1 MSQASSAPKAEPEAS
16 AATTTPATQTP
27 TTSYTPTAWTSSQ
40 IPIDP
45 VLQQQSAHATTQYY
59 TQFQHSHYPQA
70 SYGHYQPYIPP
81 AQSAQAQTPGPVT
94 AAAQRPSAQVT
105 GQVDTTDVATLNDAI
120 GSAGVDLRAEEET
133 LQRGS
138 DQHQA
143 YRPFED
149 RSRKQPATPNFD
161 TRFLGSTMR
170 AIGTKHKVPKV
181 PEDSVNYVAL
191 ALRARL
197 HDLLVAMAAASA
209 HRTES
214 QFDRTPSTYV
224 DGTPM
229 WRVSV
234 RRDVAKQLA
243 ALERVEREEEMR
255 VRHERKELAA
265 AQAAAL
271 ATHAPGASTGE
282 AEDGEGGP
290 KKKKKKADGPGV
302 TAKNMSEDVRKK
314 MSNAVASHAAGLSTG
329 KYAWMNASNA
339 TPAPPTRPK
348 PAASPAPATTTAPVT
363 TPATTMTGSSW
374 ARPYVSTSGK
384 TTNAAKGEE
393 DTRRVVTLRD
403 ALFVVEKERGHGA
416 GRGAAHG
423 WVR

>member
-1 MSQASSAPKAEPEAS
+1 
-16 AATTTPATQTP
+16 
-27 TTSYTPTAWTSSQ
+27 
-40 IPIDP
+40 
-45 VLQQQSAHATTQYY
+45 
-59 TQFQHSHYPQA
+59 
-70 SYGHYQPYIPP
+70 
-81 AQSAQAQTPGPVT
+81 
-94 AAAQRPSAQVT
+94 
-105 GQVDTTDVATLNDAI
+105 
-120 GSAGVDLRAEEET
+120 
-133 LQRGS
+133 
-138 DQHQA
+138 
-143 YRPFED
+143 
-149 RSRKQPATPNFD
+149 
-161 TRFLGSTMR
+161 MR

-181 PEDSVNYVAL
+181 SEDSVNYVAL

-197 HDLLVAMAAASA
+197 HDLLVAMAQASA

-214 QFDRTPSTYV
+214 QFDRTPSTYA

-234 RRDVAKQLA
+234 RRNVSKQIA
-243 ALERVEREEEMR
+243 ALERAEREEEMR
-255 VRHERKELAA
+255 IRRERKELAA
-265 AQAAAL
+265 AQTAAL
-271 ATHAPGASTGE
+271 AAHAPGAASGDT
-282 AEDGEGGP
+282 EDGEAGP

-339 TPAPPTRPK
+339 TSTPPPKPK
-348 PAASPAPATTTAPVT
+348 PAPSPAPATTTAPAMA
-363 TPATTMTGSSW
+363 PSANMAGSSW

-384 TTNAAKGEE
+384 PANATKEEE

>member
-1 MSQASSAPKAEPEAS
+1 
-16 AATTTPATQTP
+16 TPA
-27 TTSYTPTAWTSSQ
+27 
-40 IPIDP
+40 
-45 VLQQQSAHATTQYY
+45 
-59 TQFQHSHYPQA
+59 
-70 SYGHYQPYIPP
+70 
-81 AQSAQAQTPGPVT
+81 PVT
-94 AAAQRPSAQVT
+94 ATVQRQPAQATSQL
-105 GQVDTTDVATLNDAI
+105 DTSDVATLNDAL

-133 LQRGS
+133 LQRS
-138 DQHQA
+138 ADQHQA
-143 YRPFED
+143 YRAYED

-161 TRFLGSTMR
+161 TRFLGPTMR
-170 AIGTKHKVPKV
+170 AIGTKHKIQKV
-181 PEDSVNYVAL
+181 TEDSVNYVAL

-197 HDLLVAMAAASA
+197 QDLLVAMAAASA

-214 QFDRTPSTYV
+214 QFDRTPSAYA

-243 ALERVEREEEMR
+243 ALERGEREEEMR
-255 VRHERKELAA
+255 IRRERKDLAA
-265 AQAAAL
+265 AQAATL
-271 ATHAPGASTGE
+271 ATHAPSATSGDT
-282 AEDGEGGP
+282 EDGESGP

-339 TPAPPTRPK
+339 TSTPPPK
-348 PAASPAPATTTAPVT
+348 PKAAASPAPATTTAP
-363 TPATTMTGSSW
+363 ATGGIGSSW
-374 ARPYVSTSGK
+374 ARPYVPTSGK
-384 TTNAAKGEE
+384 AGSTAKEEE

>member
-1 MSQASSAPKAEPEAS
+1 
-16 AATTTPATQTP
+16 
-27 TTSYTPTAWTSSQ
+27 
-40 IPIDP
+40 
-45 VLQQQSAHATTQYY
+45 
-59 TQFQHSHYPQA
+59 
-70 SYGHYQPYIPP
+70 
-81 AQSAQAQTPGPVT
+81 
-94 AAAQRPSAQVT
+94 
-105 GQVDTTDVATLNDAI
+105 
-120 GSAGVDLRAEEET
+120 
-133 LQRGS
+133 
-138 DQHQA
+138 
-143 YRPFED
+143 
-149 RSRKQPATPNFD
+149 
-161 TRFLGSTMR
+161 MR
-170 AIGTKHKVPKV
+170 AIGTKHKVLKV

-197 HDLLVAMAAASA
+197 HDLLVAMAEASA

-214 QFDRTPSTYV
+214 QFDRTPSTYA

-234 RRDVAKQLA
+234 RRDVSKQIA
-243 ALERVEREEEMR
+243 ALERAEREEEMR
-255 VRHERKELAA
+255 IRRERKELAA
-265 AQAAAL
+265 AQAAAI
-271 ATHAPGASTGE
+271 AAHAPGTTSGDT
-282 AEDGEGGP
+282 EDGESGP

-339 TPAPPTRPK
+339 ASTPPPKPK
-348 PAASPAPATTTAPVT
+348 PAASPAPATTTAPAT
-363 TPATTMTGSSW
+363 TPTATTAGSSW
-374 ARPYVSTSGK
+374 ARPYVSASGK
-384 TTNAAKGEE
+384 ATNATKEEE

>member
-1 MSQASSAPKAEPEAS
+1 
-16 AATTTPATQTP
+16 
-27 TTSYTPTAWTSSQ
+27 
-40 IPIDP
+40 
-45 VLQQQSAHATTQYY
+45 
-59 TQFQHSHYPQA
+59 
-70 SYGHYQPYIPP
+70 
-81 AQSAQAQTPGPVT
+81 
-94 AAAQRPSAQVT
+94 
-105 GQVDTTDVATLNDAI
+105 
-120 GSAGVDLRAEEET
+120 
-133 LQRGS
+133 
-138 DQHQA
+138 
-143 YRPFED
+143 
-149 RSRKQPATPNFD
+149 
-161 TRFLGSTMR
+161 MR
-170 AIGTKHKVPKV
+170 TIGTKHKVIKI

-209 HRTES
+209 HRTDS

-229 WRVSV
+229 WRISV

-243 ALERVEREEEMR
+243 ALERAEREDEMR
-255 VRHERKELAA
+255 IRRERKEIAA

-271 ATHAPGASTGE
+271 AAHAPGAATGE
-282 AEDGEGGP
+282 TEDPEGGP

-339 TPAPPTRPK
+339 SPAPPPKPK
-348 PAASPAPATTTAPVT
+348 PAPSPAPATTMAPAMS
-363 TPATTMTGSSW
+363 PATAAAMGSSW
-374 ARPYVSTSGK
+374 ARPYVSSTGKAASTSREG
-384 TTNAAKGEE
+384 E

-416 GRGAAHG
+416 GRGAAHA
-423 WVR
+423 WVQ

>member
-1 MSQASSAPKAEPEAS
+1 MAAALQRQA
-16 AATTTPATQTP
+16 
-27 TTSYTPTAWTSSQ
+27 
-40 IPIDP
+40 
-45 VLQQQSAHATTQYY
+45 
-59 TQFQHSHYPQA
+59 
-70 SYGHYQPYIPP
+70 
-81 AQSAQAQTPGPVT
+81 AQATSQLDT
-94 AAAQRPSAQVT
+94 A
-105 GQVDTTDVATLNDAI
+105 DVATLNDAI
-120 GSAGVDLRAEEET
+120 GSAGVDLRVRALPHRLLLTLKILSQAEEET
-133 LQRGS
+133 LQRGN
-138 DQHQA
+138 DQHQT
-143 YRPFED
+143 YRPYED
-149 RSRKQPATPNFD
+149 RSRKQPLNPNFD
-161 TRFLGSTMR
+161 TRFLGPTMR
-170 AIGTKHKVPKV
+170 AIGTKHKVPKI
-181 PEDSVNYVAL
+181 PEDAVNYVAL

-209 HRTES
+209 HRTDS
-214 QFDRTPSTYV
+214 QFDRTPSSYV

-229 WRVSV
+229 WRISV
-234 RRDVAKQLA
+234 RRDIAKQLA
-243 ALERVEREEEMR
+243 ALERAEREDEMR
-255 VRHERKELAA
+255 IRRERKELAA

-271 ATHAPGASTGE
+271 AAHAPGAATGE
-282 AEDGEGGP
+282 TEDGEGGP

-339 TPAPPTRPK
+339 TPAPPPKPK
-348 PAASPAPATTTAPVT
+348 PAASPAPATTTVPA
-363 TPATTMTGSSW
+363 ATTASAAAAAAAAIGSSW

-384 TTNAAKGEE
+384 PASATKEEE

>member
-1 MSQASSAPKAEPEAS
+1 
-16 AATTTPATQTP
+16 
-27 TTSYTPTAWTSSQ
+27 
-40 IPIDP
+40 
-45 VLQQQSAHATTQYY
+45 
-59 TQFQHSHYPQA
+59 
-70 SYGHYQPYIPP
+70 
-81 AQSAQAQTPGPVT
+81 
-94 AAAQRPSAQVT
+94 
-105 GQVDTTDVATLNDAI
+105 
-120 GSAGVDLRAEEET
+120 
-133 LQRGS
+133 
-138 DQHQA
+138 
-143 YRPFED
+143 
-149 RSRKQPATPNFD
+149 
-161 TRFLGSTMR
+161 MR
-170 AIGTKHKVPKV
+170 AIGTKHKISKV

-197 HDLLVAMAAASA
+197 HDLLVAMADASA
-209 HRTES
+209 HRAEA

-234 RRDVAKQLA
+234 RRDVAKQIA
-243 ALERVEREEEMR
+243 ALERAEREDEMR
-255 VRHERKELAA
+255 IRRERKELAA

-271 ATHAPGASTGE
+271 AAHAPGTAS
-282 AEDGEGGP
+282 GEGEEGESGP

-329 KYAWMNASNA
+329 KYAWMNATNA
-339 TPAPPTRPK
+339 TPPPK
-348 PAASPAPATTTAPVT
+348 PKPVASPSPATTTAP
-363 TPATTMTGSSW
+363 ATTTTGASTSTSAGSSW

-384 TTNAAKGEE
+384 ASSSTKEEE
-393 DTRRVVTLRD
+393 DARRVVTLRD

>member
-1 MSQASSAPKAEPEAS
+1 MSQASPAPRAEPES
-16 AATTTPATQTP
+16 ATPATTPATQTP
-27 TTSYTPTAWTSSQ
+27 TTSYTPTAWASSQ

-45 VLQQQSAHATTQYY
+45 VLQQQSVHATTQYY
-59 TQFQHSHYPQA
+59 SQFQHSHYPQA

-81 AQSAQAQTPGPVT
+81 AQTAQAQTPGLIT
-94 AAAQRPSAQVT
+94 AVAQRLPAQAT
-105 GQVDTTDVATLNDAI
+105 SQLDTADVATLNDAI
-120 GSAGVDLRAEEET
+120 GSAGVDLRAEEES
-133 LQRGS
+133 LQRGA

-143 YRPFED
+143 YRPYED

-161 TRFLGSTMR
+161 TRFLGPTMR
-170 AIGTKHKVPKV
+170 AIGTKHKVIKIPD
-181 PEDSVNYVAL
+181 DSVNYVAL

-234 RRDVAKQLA
+234 RRDRA
-243 ALERVEREEEMR
+243 EREDEMR
-255 VRHERKELAA
+255 IRRERKELAA

-271 ATHAPGASTGE
+271 AAHAPGATAGDT
-282 AEDGEGGP
+282 EDGDGGP

-339 TPAPPTRPK
+339 TPAPPPKPK
-348 PAASPAPATTTAPVT
+348 PAASPAPATTTAPAP
-363 TPATTMTGSSW
+363 TPGSSASGSTW
-374 ARPYVSTSGK
+374 ARPYVPTSGK
-384 TTNAAKGEE
+384 ATNAKDEE

>member
-1 MSQASSAPKAEPEAS
+1 MSQAPAPKADPEAP
-16 AATTTPATQTP
+16 TPTPATQTP
-27 TTSYTPTAWTSSQ
+27 TTTYSPASWAAGPLLGSVSPGLSRSRTS
-40 IPIDP
+40 
-45 VLQQQSAHATTQYY
+45 YY

-81 AQSAQAQTPGPVT
+81 AQAAQSLTPAPVT
-94 AAAQRPSAQVT
+94 AAVQRQLSQAANQL
-105 GQVDTTDVATLNDAI
+105 DTSDVATLNDAL
-120 GSAGVDLRAEEET
+120 GSAGVDLRVPH
-133 LQRGS
+133 
-138 DQHQA
+138 D
-143 YRPFED
+143 
-149 RSRKQPATPNFD
+149 PNFD
-161 TRFLGSTMR
+161 TRFLGPTMR
-170 AIGTKHKVPKV
+170 AIGTKHKISKV

-197 HDLLVAMAAASA
+197 QDLLVAMAAAST

-214 QFDRTPSTYV
+214 QFDRAPSTYA
-224 DGTPM
+224 DGSPM

-243 ALERVEREEEMR
+243 ALERAEREDEMR
-255 VRHERKELAA
+255 IRRERKELAA

-271 ATHAPGASTGE
+271 AAHAPGAAIGDV
-282 AEDGEGGP
+282 EDVD
-290 KKKKKKADGPGV
+290 DGPGV

-314 MSNAVASHAAGLSTG
+314 MSNAVASHAAGQYG
-329 KYAWMNASNA
+329 QCFVR
-339 TPAPPTRPK
+339 PPPKPK
-348 PAASPAPATTTAPVT
+348 PAASPTPATTTAPAT
-363 TPATTMTGSSW
+363 TPATASGGSTW
-374 ARPYVSTSGK
+374 ARPYVPTSGK
-384 TTNAAKGEE
+384 APNSARDEE

>member
-1 MSQASSAPKAEPEAS
+1 MSQAPAPKADPEAP
-16 AATTTPATQTP
+16 TPTPATQTP
-27 TTSYTPTAWTSSQ
+27 TTTYSPASWAAGQ

-45 VLQQQSAHATTQYY
+45 VLQQQSANATTSYY

-81 AQSAQAQTPGPVT
+81 AQAAQSLTPAPVT
-94 AAAQRPSAQVT
+94 AAVQRQLSQAANQL
-105 GQVDTTDVATLNDAI
+105 DTSDVATLNDAL

-133 LQRGS
+133 LQRS
-138 DQHQA
+138 ADQHQA
-143 YRPFED
+143 YRPYED
-149 RSRKQPATPNFD
+149 RSRKQPTTPNFD
-161 TRFLGSTMR
+161 TRFLGPTMR
-170 AIGTKHKVPKV
+170 AIGTKHKISKV

-197 HDLLVAMAAASA
+197 QDLLVAMAAAST

-214 QFDRTPSTYV
+214 QFDRAPSTYA
-224 DGTPM
+224 DGSPM

-243 ALERVEREEEMR
+243 ALERAEREDEMR
-255 VRHERKELAA
+255 IRRERKELAA

-271 ATHAPGASTGE
+271 AAHAPGAAIGDV
-282 AEDGEGGP
+282 EDVDGGP

-329 KYAWMNASNA
+329 KYAWMNASSA
-339 TPAPPTRPK
+339 SSAPPPKPK
-348 PAASPAPATTTAPVT
+348 PAASPTPATTTAPAT
-363 TPATTMTGSSW
+363 TPATASGGSTW
-374 ARPYVSTSGK
+374 ARPYVPTSGK
-384 TTNAAKGEE
+384 APNSARDEE

>member
-1 MSQASSAPKAEPEAS
+1 
-16 AATTTPATQTP
+16 
-27 TTSYTPTAWTSSQ
+27 
-40 IPIDP
+40 
-45 VLQQQSAHATTQYY
+45 
-59 TQFQHSHYPQA
+59 
-70 SYGHYQPYIPP
+70 
-81 AQSAQAQTPGPVT
+81 
-94 AAAQRPSAQVT
+94 
-105 GQVDTTDVATLNDAI
+105 
-120 GSAGVDLRAEEET
+120 
-133 LQRGS
+133 
-138 DQHQA
+138 
-143 YRPFED
+143 
-149 RSRKQPATPNFD
+149 
-161 TRFLGSTMR
+161 MR
-170 AIGTKHKVPKV
+170 AIGTKHKVIKI

-234 RRDVAKQLA
+234 RRDVAKQIA
-243 ALERVEREEEMR
+243 ALERAEREDEMR
-255 VRHERKELAA
+255 IRRERKELAA
-265 AQAAAL
+265 AQAATL
-271 ATHAPGASTGE
+271 AAHAPGATTGDI
-282 AEDGEGGP
+282 EDGDGGP

-339 TPAPPTRPK
+339 TPAPPPKPK
-348 PAASPAPATTTAPVT
+348 PAASPAPATTTAPAP
-363 TPATTMTGSSW
+363 TPGSSASGSTW

-384 TTNAAKGEE
+384 ANNSKEEE

>member
-1 MSQASSAPKAEPEAS
+1 
-16 AATTTPATQTP
+16 
-27 TTSYTPTAWTSSQ
+27 
-40 IPIDP
+40 
-45 VLQQQSAHATTQYY
+45 
-59 TQFQHSHYPQA
+59 
-70 SYGHYQPYIPP
+70 
-81 AQSAQAQTPGPVT
+81 
-94 AAAQRPSAQVT
+94 
-105 GQVDTTDVATLNDAI
+105 
-120 GSAGVDLRAEEET
+120 
-133 LQRGS
+133 
-138 DQHQA
+138 
-143 YRPFED
+143 
-149 RSRKQPATPNFD
+149 
-161 TRFLGSTMR
+161 MR
-170 AIGTKHKVPKV
+170 AIGTKHKISKV

-197 HDLLVAMAAASA
+197 HDLLVAMADASA
-209 HRTES
+209 HRAEA

-234 RRDVAKQLA
+234 RRDVAKQIA
-243 ALERVEREEEMR
+243 ALERAEREDEMR
-255 VRHERKELAA
+255 IRRERKELAA

-271 ATHAPGASTGE
+271 AAHAPGTTS
-282 AEDGEGGP
+282 GEGEEGESGP

-339 TPAPPTRPK
+339 TPPPK
-348 PAASPAPATTTAPVT
+348 PKPVASPSPATTTAP
-363 TPATTMTGSSW
+363 ATTTTTTGASTSTSAGSSW

-384 TTNAAKGEE
+384 ASSSTKEEE
-393 DTRRVVTLRD
+393 DSRRVVTLRD

>member
-1 MSQASSAPKAEPEAS
+1 MSQTSPTPKAEPEAS
-16 AATTTPATQTP
+16 SSTTTPATQTP
-27 TTSYTPTAWTSSQ
+27 AASYTPTSWASSQ

-45 VLQQQSAHATTQYY
+45 VLQQQSANATTQYY
-59 TQFQHSHYPQA
+59 SQFQHSHYPQA

-81 AQSAQAQTPGPVT
+81 TQTAQTHTPGPVT
-94 AAAQRPSAQVT
+94 AAIQRQPSQATNQL
-105 GQVDTTDVATLNDAI
+105 DTADVATLNDAI
-120 GSAGVDLRAEEET
+120 GSAGVDLRAEEES
-133 LQRGS
+133 LQRGN
-138 DQHQA
+138 DQHQT
-143 YRPFED
+143 YRPYED
-149 RSRKQPATPNFD
+149 RSRKQPATPHFD
-161 TRFLGSTMR
+161 TRFLGTTMR
-170 AIGTKHKVPKV
+170 AIGTKHKVIKI

-197 HDLLVAMAAASA
+197 HDLLVAMTAASA
-209 HRTES
+209 HRMES
-214 QFDRTPSTYV
+214 HFDRTPSTYV

-229 WRVSV
+229 WRISV

-243 ALERVEREEEMR
+243 ALERAEREDEMR
-255 VRHERKELAA
+255 IRRERKELAA

-271 ATHAPGASTGE
+271 AAHAPGAPTGE
-282 AEDGEGGP
+282 SEDGEGGP

-339 TPAPPTRPK
+339 SPAPPKPK
-348 PAASPAPATTTAPVT
+348 PAASPAPATTMA
-363 TPATTMTGSSW
+363 PATTSATAAMGSTW
-374 ARPYVSTSGK
+374 ARPYVPTSGK
-384 TTNAAKGEE
+384 SASTPKEEE
-393 DTRRVVTLRD
+393 DARRIITLRD

>member
-1 MSQASSAPKAEPEAS
+1 
-16 AATTTPATQTP
+16 
-27 TTSYTPTAWTSSQ
+27 
-40 IPIDP
+40 
-45 VLQQQSAHATTQYY
+45 
-59 TQFQHSHYPQA
+59 
-70 SYGHYQPYIPP
+70 
-81 AQSAQAQTPGPVT
+81 
-94 AAAQRPSAQVT
+94 
-105 GQVDTTDVATLNDAI
+105 
-120 GSAGVDLRAEEET
+120 
-133 LQRGS
+133 LQRGA
-138 DQHQA
+138 DQYQT
-143 YRPFED
+143 YRPYED

-161 TRFLGSTMR
+161 TRFLGPTMR
-170 AIGTKHKVPKV
+170 NIGTKHKVLKV

-214 QFDRTPSTYV
+214 QFDRSPSTYT

-234 RRDVAKQLA
+234 RRDVAKQLQ

-255 VRHERKELAA
+255 IRHERKEFAA

-271 ATHAPGASTGE
+271 ATHVPGASTGDV
-282 AEDGEGGP
+282 EDGEGGP

-339 TPAPPTRPK
+339 TPAPPPKPK
-348 PAASPAPATTTAPVT
+348 PAAPSPTPATTTAP
-363 TPATTMTGSSW
+363 ATTTSAAAMAGSSW
-374 ARPYVSTSGK
+374 ARPYVSSSGK
-384 TTNAAKGEE
+384 SGNAAKGEE

>member
-1 MSQASSAPKAEPEAS
+1 
-16 AATTTPATQTP
+16 
-27 TTSYTPTAWTSSQ
+27 
-40 IPIDP
+40 
-45 VLQQQSAHATTQYY
+45 
-59 TQFQHSHYPQA
+59 
-70 SYGHYQPYIPP
+70 
-81 AQSAQAQTPGPVT
+81 
-94 AAAQRPSAQVT
+94 
-105 GQVDTTDVATLNDAI
+105 
-120 GSAGVDLRAEEET
+120 
-133 LQRGS
+133 
-138 DQHQA
+138 
-143 YRPFED
+143 
-149 RSRKQPATPNFD
+149 
-161 TRFLGSTMR
+161 MR
-170 AIGTKHKVPKV
+170 TIGTKHKISKV

-234 RRDVAKQLA
+234 RRDVAKQIA
-243 ALERVEREEEMR
+243 ALERAEREDEMR
-255 VRHERKELAA
+255 VRRERKELAA

-271 ATHAPGASTGE
+271 AAHAPGAVSGDTE
-282 AEDGEGGP
+282 EGEGGP

-339 TPAPPTRPK
+339 APTPAPKPK
-348 PAASPAPATTTAPVT
+348 PAASPTPATTTAP
-363 TPATTMTGSSW
+363 ATTSTTTAAAAMGSSW

-384 TTNAAKGEE
+384 ASSTKEEE
-393 DTRRVVTLRD
+393 DSRRVVTLRD

>member
-1 MSQASSAPKAEPEAS
+1 
-16 AATTTPATQTP
+16 
-27 TTSYTPTAWTSSQ
+27 
-40 IPIDP
+40 
-45 VLQQQSAHATTQYY
+45 
-59 TQFQHSHYPQA
+59 
-70 SYGHYQPYIPP
+70 
-81 AQSAQAQTPGPVT
+81 
-94 AAAQRPSAQVT
+94 
-105 GQVDTTDVATLNDAI
+105 
-120 GSAGVDLRAEEET
+120 
-133 LQRGS
+133 
-138 DQHQA
+138 
-143 YRPFED
+143 
-149 RSRKQPATPNFD
+149 
-161 TRFLGSTMR
+161 MR
-170 AIGTKHKVPKV
+170 TIGTKHKIPKI
-181 PEDSVNYVAL
+181 PEDAVNYVAL

-209 HRTES
+209 HRTDS

-229 WRVSV
+229 WRISV

-243 ALERVEREEEMR
+243 ALERAEREDEMR
-255 VRHERKELAA
+255 IRRERKELAA

-271 ATHAPGASTGE
+271 AAHAPGAAAGDT
-282 AEDGEGGP
+282 EDGEGGP

-339 TPAPPTRPK
+339 TTAPPPKPK
-348 PAASPAPATTTAPVT
+348 PAASPAPATTTAPAAS
-363 TPATTMTGSSW
+363 PASAATAGSSW

-384 TTNAAKGEE
+384 AAGATKEEE

>member
-1 MSQASSAPKAEPEAS
+1 
-16 AATTTPATQTP
+16 
-27 TTSYTPTAWTSSQ
+27 
-40 IPIDP
+40 
-45 VLQQQSAHATTQYY
+45 
-59 TQFQHSHYPQA
+59 
-70 SYGHYQPYIPP
+70 
-81 AQSAQAQTPGPVT
+81 
-94 AAAQRPSAQVT
+94 
-105 GQVDTTDVATLNDAI
+105 
-120 GSAGVDLRAEEET
+120 
-133 LQRGS
+133 
-138 DQHQA
+138 
-143 YRPFED
+143 
-149 RSRKQPATPNFD
+149 
-161 TRFLGSTMR
+161 MR
-170 AIGTKHKVPKV
+170 AIGTKHKVGKV
-181 PEDSVNYVAL
+181 PEDAVNYVAL

-209 HRTES
+209 HRTEA

-234 RRDVAKQLA
+234 RRDVAKQIA
-243 ALERVEREEEMR
+243 ALERAEREEEMR
-255 VRHERKELAA
+255 IRRERKELAA

-271 ATHAPGASTGE
+271 STHAPGNTP
-282 AEDGEGGP
+282 GEGEEGESGP

-339 TPAPPTRPK
+339 TPAPSKPK
-348 PAASPAPATTTAPVT
+348 PAATATSPNPATTT
-363 TPATTMTGSSW
+363 TPAATTMTTAMASASASTAAASAATATTTMAGMGSSW

-384 TTNAAKGEE
+384 PTNTTKEEE
-393 DTRRVVTLRD
+393 DSRRVVTLRD

-423 WVR
+423 WGR

>member
-1 MSQASSAPKAEPEAS
+1 MSQTSPTPKAEPEA
-16 AATTTPATQTP
+16 AASGTTPAATQTP
-27 TTSYTPTAWTSSQ
+27 TTSYTPGSWASSR
-40 IPIDP
+40 
-45 VLQQQSAHATTQYY
+45 STQYY
-59 TQFQHSHYPQA
+59 SQFQHSHYPQA

-81 AQSAQAQTPGPVT
+81 AQTAQAQTAGPM
-94 AAAQRPSAQVT
+94 AAALQRQAAQAT
-105 GQVDTTDVATLNDAI
+105 SQLDTADVATLNDAI

-133 LQRGS
+133 LQRGN
-138 DQHQA
+138 DQHQT
-143 YRPFED
+143 YRPYED
-149 RSRKQPATPNFD
+149 RSRKQPLNPNFD
-161 TRFLGSTMR
+161 TRFLGPTMHD
-170 AIGTKHKVPKV
+170 A
-181 PEDSVNYVAL
+181 VNYVAL

-209 HRTES
+209 HRTDS
-214 QFDRTPSTYV
+214 QFDRTPSSYV

-229 WRVSV
+229 WRISV
-234 RRDVAKQLA
+234 RRDIAKQLA
-243 ALERVEREEEMR
+243 ALERAEREDEMR
-255 VRHERKELAA
+255 IRRERKELAA

-271 ATHAPGASTGE
+271 AAHAPGAATGE
-282 AEDGEGGP
+282 IEDGEGGP

-339 TPAPPTRPK
+339 TPAPPPKPK
-348 PAASPAPATTTAPVT
+348 PAATA
-363 TPATTMTGSSW
+363 AAAIGSSW
-374 ARPYVSTSGK
+374 ARPYR
-384 TTNAAKGEE
+384 AKEEE

>member
-1 MSQASSAPKAEPEAS
+1 
-16 AATTTPATQTP
+16 
-27 TTSYTPTAWTSSQ
+27 
-40 IPIDP
+40 
-45 VLQQQSAHATTQYY
+45 
-59 TQFQHSHYPQA
+59 FHYPQA

-81 AQSAQAQTPGPVT
+81 AQTAQAQTAGPM
-94 AAAQRPSAQVT
+94 AAALQRQAAQAT
-105 GQVDTTDVATLNDAI
+105 SQLDTADVATLNDAI
-120 GSAGVDLRAEEET
+120 GSAGVDLRVP
-133 LQRGS
+133 LN
-138 DQHQA
+138 
-143 YRPFED
+143 
-149 RSRKQPATPNFD
+149 PNFD
-161 TRFLGSTMR
+161 TRFLGPTMR
-170 AIGTKHKVPKV
+170 AIGTKHKVPKI
-181 PEDSVNYVAL
+181 PEDAVNYVAL

-209 HRTES
+209 HRTDS
-214 QFDRTPSTYV
+214 QFDRTPSSYV

-229 WRVSV
+229 WRIS
-234 RRDVAKQLA
+234 
-243 ALERVEREEEMR
+243 REDEMR
-255 VRHERKELAA
+255 IRRERKELAA

-271 ATHAPGASTGE
+271 AAHAPGAATGE
-282 AEDGEGGP
+282 IEDGEGGP

-339 TPAPPTRPK
+339 TPAPPPKPK
-348 PAASPAPATTTAPVT
+348 PAATPVATTAS
-363 TPATTMTGSSW
+363 AAAAAAAAIGSSW

-384 TTNAAKGEE
+384 PASATKEEE